1 MKKVYRIIVLFI
13 LLIFLTTYNPNNL
26 NTIPKANNNFFK
38 IQYIAV
44 ENNSLIEESEIT
56 KKLVKISGKNILF
69 VSKKDIEEPL
79 KSINFLEKIEVK
91 KNTQI
96 Q

>member
-56 KKLVKISGKNILF
+56 KKLVKISGKISRF
-69 VSKKDIEEPL
+69 VA
-79 KSINFLEKIEVK
+79 
-91 KNTQI
+91 
-96 Q
+96 